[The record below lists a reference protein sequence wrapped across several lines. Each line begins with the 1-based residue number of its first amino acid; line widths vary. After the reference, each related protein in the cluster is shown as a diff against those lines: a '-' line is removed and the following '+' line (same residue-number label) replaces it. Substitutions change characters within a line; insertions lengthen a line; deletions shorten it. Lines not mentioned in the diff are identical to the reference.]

1 MLSLCT
7 FFYQDSF
14 NKDQKG
20 QKLLKNK
27 NYLKNYLGSSFVIKS
42 FGKDG
47 AFYDAFKPSIFCCP
61 SKITISLSFDPN
73 IAKLSPILI
82 NQFRII

>member
-1 MLSLCT
+1 MLSLYT

-20 QKLLKNK
+20 KKLLKNK

-42 FGKDG
+42 FGKGG
-47 AFYDAFKPSIFCCP
+47 AFYDPFKPSVFCCP
-61 SKITISLSFDPN
+61 NKITISLSFVVN
-73 IAKLSPILI
+73 IAKLSPILGKKY
-82 NQFRII
+82 